1 MGGLIDG
8 LWSAGLLGASNRQ
21 ALADADG
28 ATIERVLERCV
39 RIAAI
44 TVSRAGANP
53 PTTDELR

>member
-8 LWSAGLLGASNRQ
+8 LWSAGLLGADRRQ
-21 ALADADG
+21 ALADVG
-28 ATIERVLERCV
+28 TETVERLLARCA

-53 PTTDELR
+53 PRSHELD